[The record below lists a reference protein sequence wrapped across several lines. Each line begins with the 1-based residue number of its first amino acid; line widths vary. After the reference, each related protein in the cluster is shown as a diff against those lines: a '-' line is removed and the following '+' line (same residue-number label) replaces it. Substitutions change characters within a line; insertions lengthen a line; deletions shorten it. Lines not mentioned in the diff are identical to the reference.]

1 MLTKDQ
7 VSQFELF
14 GFVVLK
20 DIFDDSDL
28 KVLRDEFSIA
38 VARHENE
45 VGLFNGE
52 EDHTFSMMGE
62 DTPFY
67 SSLLEDPRFYEPAS
81 QLFGED
87 IIALEVNSYRY
98 TGNTPWHYNDGSPNR
113 YGYGPKYQFPI
124 FEPVTGETGALRMI
138 PGSHRDPW
146 QSDLT
151 KWWPLAKGSSRSDVG
166 IEYLDKIPHYAAECN
181 FGDAVL
187 FDMRIVHSTF
197 GGAVD
202 RKVTAVTYY
211 NYPETAEELHVMK
224 SIAPG
229 FVKNPQRWNKVQW
242 EEWFSN
248 PNSSSL
254 RQSWIDSWEL
264 LATNSAQ
271 KGIVSHDGPKKMGRM

>member
-1 MLTKDQ
+1 MQIGEITMLTEDQ

-20 DIFDDSDL
+20 NIFDDSDL
-28 KVLRDEFSIA
+28 TVLRDEFNNAA
-38 VARHENE
+38 VRHEKE
-45 VGLFNGE
+45 EGLFNGQ
-52 EDHTFSMMGE
+52 DAHTFSMLGE

-98 TGNTPWHYNDGSPNR
+98 IGNTPWHYNDGSPNIH
-113 YGYGPKYQFPI
+113 GYGPKYQFPI
-124 FEPVTGETGALRMI
+124 FEPVTVETGALRMI

-151 KWWPLAKGSSRSDVG
+151 KWWPLARESSRSDSG
-166 IEYLDKIPHYAAECN
+166 MEYLDKIPCYAAECDP
-181 FGDAVL
+181 GDAVL

-197 GGAVD
+197 GGAID
-202 RKVTAVTYY
+202 RRVTAVTYY
-211 NYPETAEELHVMK
+211 HYPGTPEELEVMK
-224 SIAPG
+224 SIAPS
-229 FVKNPQRWNKVQW
+229 FFKNPKRWNKAQW

-248 PNSSSL
+248 PNSSTL
-254 RQSWIDSWEL
+254 RQRWIDSWEL
-264 LATNSAQ
+264 LATGVNANQSTS
-271 KGIVSHDGPKKMGRM
+271 IC